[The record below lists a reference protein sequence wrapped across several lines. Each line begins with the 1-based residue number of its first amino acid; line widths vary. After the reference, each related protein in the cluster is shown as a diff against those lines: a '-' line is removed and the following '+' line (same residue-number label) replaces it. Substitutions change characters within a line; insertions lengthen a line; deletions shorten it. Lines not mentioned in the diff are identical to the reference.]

1 MGKYIVALAA
11 VLAFAIT
18 VSAGDTI
25 VAVVNGTAI
34 TDGEVN
40 DAVDQLIPRSTFH
53 GSVSNE
59 RRVEFREKALE
70 NLITYE
76 LQYQDGVARGI
87 SPAKSEVKE
96 QMKLVRGS
104 FASSRDYKNWLE
116 QSSLTEDQLR
126 EKLRKG
132 LVVKAVITKMV
143 VEPSRMDDKALRDY
157 YSKNT
162 AKFLQ
167 PEGVRLRIISTKS
180 EKRAKEVLAKLK
192 KGDDFGDVAAR
203 MSEDDFRIKGGDIG
217 YIHRGRIYPALE
229 EAAFKLKPGEMSGL
243 IWTEGTWFVVKVEE
257 RKPEQV
263 VPFEQAKDR
272 LRAELEKKRASE
284 LMEAWVSNLR
294 GKAKIEIRNPS
305 Q

>member
-11 VLAFAIT
+11 VLAFAVT

-116 QSSLTEDQLR
+116 QTSLTEDHLR